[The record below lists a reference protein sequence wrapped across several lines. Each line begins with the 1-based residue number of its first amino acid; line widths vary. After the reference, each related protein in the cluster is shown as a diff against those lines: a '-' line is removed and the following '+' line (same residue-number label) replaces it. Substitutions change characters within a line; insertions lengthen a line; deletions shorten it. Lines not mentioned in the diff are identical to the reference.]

1 MHLIVF
7 VVYILDYKTDKST
20 YGIPSHSFKT
30 VLQLLVGAL
39 QYFGRGIV
47 DLFGKLYRR
56 RHRSI
61 RAIWSLHAWSHYSE
75 TG

>member
-47 DLFGKLYRR
+47 YPFGK
-56 RHRSI
+56 
-61 RAIWSLHAWSHYSE
+61 
-75 TG
+75 